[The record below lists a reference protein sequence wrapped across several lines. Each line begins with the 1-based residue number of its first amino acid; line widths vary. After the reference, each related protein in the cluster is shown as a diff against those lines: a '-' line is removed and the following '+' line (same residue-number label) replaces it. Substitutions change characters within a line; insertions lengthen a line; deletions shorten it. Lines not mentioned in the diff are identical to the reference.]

1 MSTPLEAQ
9 VGIVVA
15 IIFGITALFFTD
27 AKDKVAVIV
36 ASAILLFVLFTNS
49 PFASEWH
56 YWLIGGALLSIL
68 ILAIDSNRKED
79 V

>member
-9 VGIVVA
+9 VVIVVA
-15 IIFGITALFFTD
+15 IIFGTTALFFTD
-27 AKDKVAVIV
+27 AKDKIAVFV
-36 ASAILLFVLFTNS
+36 ASAILLAVLFTNS
-49 PFASEWH
+49 TFASEWH
-56 YWLIGGALLSIL
+56 YWLIGGALFLIL